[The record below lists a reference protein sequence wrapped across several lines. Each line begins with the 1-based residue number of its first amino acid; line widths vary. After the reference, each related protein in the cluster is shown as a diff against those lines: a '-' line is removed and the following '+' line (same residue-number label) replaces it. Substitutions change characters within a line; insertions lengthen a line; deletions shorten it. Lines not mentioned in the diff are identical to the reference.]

1 MKVLMK
7 KFKLSSKNPQSVKLD
22 VSNTDRAFGAIF
34 GSEITRKYGSDLPDD
49 VYTTGATSRAIIVVP
64 ESEA

>member
-7 KFKLSSKNPQSVKLD
+7 KFKLNSKNPQSVALN

-34 GSEITRKYGSDLPDD
+34 GSEITRKYGS
-49 VYTTGATSRAIIVVP
+49 
-64 ESEA
+64 